1 MIVLYP
7 IELPIRQRPI
17 PVLPAVPSTIV
28 PPFEIN
34 FFSCA
39 SFINAK
45 AALSFTDPPGFK
57 YSALP

>member
-1 MIVLYP
+1 M
-7 IELPIRQRPI
+7 
-17 PVLPAVPSTIV
+17 PVFPAVPSTTV

-34 FFSCA
+34 FFSSA
-39 SFINAK
+39 SLINAN

>member
-7 IELPIRQRPI
+7 IEFPIKHKPI

-28 PPFEIN
+28 PPFDIS
-34 FFSCA
+34 FFSSA
-39 SFINAK
+39 SLIKAK

-57 YSALP
+57 YSAFP